1 MIQGMKEIGVLAS
14 SGKDV
19 EDTFSQLGK
28 RLKILGGNTYLHV
41 ILIVNTDHN
50 SWRLSLLKDK

>member
-19 EDTFSQLGK
+19 EDTFNPLGK
-28 RLKILGGNTYLHV
+28 RLKIWGGNT
-41 ILIVNTDHN
+41 
-50 SWRLSLLKDK
+50 

>member
-14 SGKDV
+14 LGKD
-19 EDTFSQLGK
+19 TFNLFGK
-28 RLKILGGNTYLHV
+28 RLKIFGGNTYLHV

-50 SWRLSLLKDK
+50 SWRLSMPKDK